1 MKTAKLS
8 VWLLASASCFQHLS
22 KVSFSVL
29 FLHAYMRD
37 GMRMEMAMG
46 ACFENSSREKL
57 GPSCLKRSEACL
69 QEAEHEASPD

>member
-22 KVSFSVL
+22 FVFCA
-29 FLHAYMRD
+29 AYMRD